1 MDLDNLKDLWN
12 KEDVS
17 DTPKVSLEQQKEIHS
32 PLEKIRKN
40 MRIEF
45 WYTIISYPFILALT
59 IWYVQ
64 DIQHGNILVALT
76 IISMAICAY
85 YFLKFKSFYQ
95 KINTQ
100 DFSTFHKL
108 LHLRYELVLNTE
120 LYKSYYVSYI
130 PIAFSTYFVMFGVR
144 NTSISNL
151 LFVVGLTFLAA
162 VSLLYLAKIWIRGF
176 YGKYIVQISDLIME
190 LSNEKDDFVYDRE
203 YLDKKI
209 KFKPFTQTTSYFQ
222 NKFGD
227 IGVLFNILF
236 WMFVAIILILI
247 TAFVIGFI
255 VGFLSVYLNN

>member
-1 MDLDNLKDLWN
+1 MDLDNLKELWN

-17 DTPKVSLEQQKEIHS
+17 DTPEVTLDQQKEIYS

-45 WYTIISYPFILALT
+45 WYTIICYPFLFVLT
-59 IWYVQ
+59 IWYAQ
-64 DIQHGNILVALT
+64 SIEQGNVLIVLT
-76 IISMAICAY
+76 TISMAICAY
-85 YFLKFKSFYQ
+85 YFLKFKSLYQ

-108 LHLRYELVLNTE
+108 LNLRYELVLNTE

-151 LFVVGLTFLAA
+151 LFVVGLTFLLA
-162 VSLLYLAKIWIRGF
+162 VTLIYIGKIWIREF

-190 LSNEKDDFVYDRE
+190 LSDEKDDFVYDRKD
-203 YLDKKI
+203 LKKDL
-209 KFKPFTQTTSYFQ
+209 KFKPFRQTTYYFQ

-236 WMFVAIILILI
+236 WMFISIIMLLI
-247 TAFVIGFI
+247 TAFVIGFV
-255 VGFLSVYLNN
+255 VGFLSVYLK